1 MPRRWEEVSY
11 PFSSA
16 PELALRSHRP
26 SSIVPRALPTA
37 LALVLACAAIPAR
50 ALAGPVE
57 TDEAPVHPRHEIDP
71 RLELDPGVDL
81 EDPPRARL
89 PSPLHAPM
97 WLALSA
103 TLRRRQ
109 AGDAA
114 LGGMLVLGLPLDR
127 VVGRDRR
134 AAVVAEG
141 PPEADEG
148 TPADAP
154 RAEASAPDPPAP
166 PVEPSPRGKG
176 AVAPAPRASP
186 PPGAR
191 PRPLRVPVTV
201 TPDAARAAVDAA
213 LHHARLA
220 DPELRLDA
228 LASRARTSAALPELR
243 LRVLRLVSQGEALA
257 PTAYDPTRTTMKD
270 GASFWLE
277 ARGTWRLDR
286 LLFADEEVALER
298 MRHDRAD
305 ARSRLTSRVLKLLFD
320 WQRALAGADNPAASP
335 EEKLAARLRAIEA
348 EAEVDLLTD
357 GWFSRWRAGP
367 TTVR

>member
-1 MPRRWEEVSY
+1 M
-11 PFSSA
+11 
-16 PELALRSHRP
+16 
-26 SSIVPRALPTA
+26 PRALPTA

-57 TDEAPVHPRHEIDP
+57 IDDAPVHPRHEIDP
-71 RLELDPGVDL
+71 RLELDPSVDL

-109 AGDAA
+109 AGDTA

-127 VVGRDRR
+127 LVGRDRR
-134 AAVVAEG
+134 VNVVAEG

-148 TPADAP
+148 TPPDAA
-154 RAEASAPDPPAP
+154 RAEAPAPDT
-166 PVEPSPRGKG
+166 PSPRGSSS
-176 AVAPAPRASP
+176 VVPAPRASP
-186 PPGAR
+186 LPGAR
-191 PRPLRVPVTV
+191 PRALRVPVTV
-201 TPDAARAAVDAA
+201 TSTAARAAVDAA

-228 LASRARTSAALPELR
+228 LASRARSSAALPELR

-367 TTVR
+367 TAR